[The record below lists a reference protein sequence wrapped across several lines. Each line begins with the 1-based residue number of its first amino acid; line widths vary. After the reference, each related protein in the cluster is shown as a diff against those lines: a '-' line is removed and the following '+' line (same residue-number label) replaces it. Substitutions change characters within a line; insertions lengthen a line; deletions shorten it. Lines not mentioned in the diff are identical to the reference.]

1 MVIRLSFLLLFSFSL
16 LITPDAKAQYVS
28 QWSLDAI
35 RIGFDPIKSGSLLF
49 NPEKYKDRT
58 YFFNYAEASLEL
70 LVHLRTSVIL
80 EGGYSHSKWNRF
92 NNTYFYDTKGYF
104 MKFGLDF
111 NISEPHPDFEVDL
124 GWRIG
129 INKMVENGNIKLNG
143 NYHNETIDNTPLNKV
158 PNSLYWGEIVL
169 DSKYKIFRKSESK
182 ALQNLWFQAS
192 LRLRFKPKDISE
204 GYEQYYIIP
213 GYGFN
218 NRIMPGVHF
227 SLSYFIK
234 FRERKVY
241 RIHHAYDSKVLI
253 NKRVK

>member
-1 MVIRLSFLLLFSFSL
+1 MVIRLFFLLLFSSSL
-16 LITPDAKAQYVS
+16 LLTRTAKAQYVS

-35 RIGFDPIKSGSLLF
+35 RVGFDPLKSGSMLF
-49 NPEKYKDRT
+49 NAEKFRDRK
-58 YFFNYAEASLEL
+58 YFFNYTEAYLEL

-80 EGGYSHSKWNRF
+80 EGGYSHSKWNRY
-92 NNTYFYDTKGYF
+92 NNTYFYDSKGYF

-111 NISEPHPDFEVDL
+111 NISEPHPDFELDL

-129 INKMVENGNIKLNG
+129 INKMVENSELKLKG
-143 NYHNETIDNTPLNKV
+143 DYYGETVEESPIHKL

-169 DSKYKIFRKSESK
+169 DGKTKIFRKSESK
-182 ALQNLWFQAS
+182 VLQNLWFQAS
-192 LRLRFKPKDISE
+192 FRLRFKPKDISE

-218 NRIMPGVHF
+218 NRIMPGIHF
-227 SLSYFIK
+227 TLSYFIK

-253 NKRVK
+253 YKH